1 MTEQHFAAAAPTTN
15 WKKFILQLVVG
26 AIAGAGAMFLALT
39 LFDGIGGATL
49 AGDAILAIGVGVVYL
64 LMGILVGLGVAFPKP
79 GATMLNVEDESEI
92 REQKG
97 LFGSSALGCILI
109 GASALVLVAAT
120 PTFALVTPVTGAIL
134 FALCLAG
141 SIAAGVVSRRAT
153 DEFGQQLGTES
164 NATFLALFALVF
176 GLWAALAHL
185 GLAAMFSGLAFYA
198 GSLALYLLAVFWV
211 VGRRGLLAP
220 RG

>member
-1 MTEQHFAAAAPTTN
+1 MSEHHLAAVAPKTN
-15 WKKFILQLVVG
+15 WKKFALQVVVG
-26 AIAGAGAMFLALT
+26 AIAGAGSMLVALT
-39 LFDGIGGATL
+39 LFNGIGGADLEADT
-49 AGDAILAIGVGVVYL
+49 IIAIGAGVVYL
-64 LMGILVGLGVAFPKP
+64 LMGVLVGLGAAFPKP

-109 GASALVLVAAT
+109 GASALVLAAAT
-120 PTFALVTPVTGAIL
+120 PSFALVTPVTGAIL

-141 SIAAGVVSRRAT
+141 SIGAGVVSRRAT

-176 GLWAALAHL
+176 GLWAAFAHL
-185 GLAAMFSGLAFYA
+185 GLAPMFTGLAFYA